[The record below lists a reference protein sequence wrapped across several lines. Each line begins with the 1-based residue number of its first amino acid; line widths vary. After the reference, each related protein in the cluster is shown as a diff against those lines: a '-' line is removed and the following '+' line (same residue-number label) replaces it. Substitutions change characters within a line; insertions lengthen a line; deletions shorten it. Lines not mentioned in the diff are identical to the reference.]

1 MKKVILWLLL
11 TSVVAVTAAQTG
23 QQGSEAEKATR
34 EMCDAAAPKLR
45 ESGTNKVVLMMT
57 IDNRG
62 RVESFKTESPKGL
75 RLEKMKEASTAIKA
89 MQFHPAEKDGSPVA
103 VQARITFDCPS
114 QPPSASKNQ

>member
-11 TSVVAVTAAQTG
+11 TACVAVTAAQTA
-23 QQGSEAEKATR
+23 QQDSEAEKATR
-34 EMCDAAAPKLR
+34 EMCDAAALKLR

-57 IDNRG
+57 VDSKG

-75 RLEKMKEASTAIKA
+75 RLEKMKEVATAIKA
-89 MQFHPAEKDGSPVA
+89 MPFHPAEKDGSPVT
-103 VQARITFDCPS
+103 VQARMTFDCPA